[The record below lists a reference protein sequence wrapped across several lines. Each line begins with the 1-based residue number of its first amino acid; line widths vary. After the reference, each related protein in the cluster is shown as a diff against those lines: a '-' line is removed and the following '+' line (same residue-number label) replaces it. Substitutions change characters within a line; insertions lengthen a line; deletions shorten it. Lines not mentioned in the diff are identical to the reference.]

1 MNKPIAITCGDPTGI
16 GPEITT
22 KAWLALKDE
31 LTIIL
36 FSSFNFMKKNFPDI
50 PMFKIDKI
58 GDANKIMQKGLPIF
72 DVPFSTFPEIGELNV
87 NLAAETIKSIKLAT
101 NSCIEGET
109 TAICT
114 NPINKFSLMSGANF
128 NFTGHTD
135 YLKHLTGSQKSIMMI
150 ATDNFRVIPLTVHS
164 SLKEAI
170 KTITK
175 SLIRSTIEVSYESLR
190 ELFDIQDPR
199 IYVSGLNPHAGE
211 NGMLGKEE
219 INIIKPAIDTLVE
232 KKGWSITGPLSA
244 DTMFYTQMRSK
255 YDLAVCMYH
264 DQALIPIKTVF
275 FNEAINITLGLPI
288 IRTSPDHGT
297 AHDIAGKNLAS
308 PTSLINAIR
317 MAKKLTD
324 NKALYENR

>member
-50 PMFKIDKI
+50 PMFKINKI

-72 DVPFSTFPEIGELNV
+72 DVPFSTYPKIGELNV

-114 NPINKFSLMSGANF
+114 NPINKFLLMSGANF

-190 ELFDIQDPR
+190 ELFDIKDPR

-219 INIIKPAIDTLVE
+219 INIIKPTIDKLVE
-232 KKGWSITGPLSA
+232 KKAGQL
-244 DTMFYTQMRSK
+244 
-255 YDLAVCMYH
+255 LAHY
-264 DQALIPIKTVF
+264 LL
-275 FNEAINITLGLPI
+275 TLCFTH
-288 IRTSPDHGT
+288 R
-297 AHDIAGKNLAS
+297 
-308 PTSLINAIR
+308 
-317 MAKKLTD
+317 
-324 NKALYENR
+324 